1 MRVMCLGKDFD
12 DLPPAFK
19 QVPCP
24 PPLVFFHLKKRDDC
38 KKAAIME
45 LQFLL
50 PKLQTRLINDINQV
64 PEWFCVKKRS
74 KIGEF

>member
-1 MRVMCLGKDFD
+1 MRVICLGKDFD

-19 QVPCP
+19 QVPSP

-45 LQFLL
+45 LQFL
-50 PKLQTRLINDINQV
+50 
-64 PEWFCVKKRS
+64 
-74 KIGEF
+74 